1 MAVSIPRPAIPPP
14 TSALPLLPIPKIRK
28 SLPDSPDGSR
38 SPSISQFQSKLALR
52 TPSQS
57 IKAPASSPPLH
68 TNSTPNVP
76 TLQSPSTNPDQE
88 ASASG
93 KDVRRSVS
101 IASFPQPPKVGRR
114 LATDSKPLSSMPSTS
129 LDSHKR
135 ASDSSNSPRI
145 AAGILKVKKSKPEQP
160 LMYTPS
166 GAPSLLNGSGDGKAI
181 SGAPGARGSDGLTS
195 LFSPSQSRSSS
206 AQGSYSTSATT
217 FEDVDENARRAR
229 EDAEVSGRESK
240 RVSTSSKEV
249 KGNVLVSVRV
259 RPDAAGLGDKSEGEW
274 MVDGRR
280 SLVAYRGREKGDYY
294 YGTLSY
300 SAAFLSFFKS
310 KYSKQI
316 MFLRRMTRIVKFTM
330 PLPNGWYAGSW
341 KVTMARFLPMA

>member
-1 MAVSIPRPAIPPP
+1 MAVSIPRPSIPPP
-14 TSALPLLPIPKIRK
+14 TSALPLLPVPKIRK
-28 SLPDSPDGSR
+28 SLPGSPDGSR
-38 SPSISQFQSKLALR
+38 SPSISQCQSKLALR

-57 IKAPASSPPLH
+57 IKAPASPPPLH
-68 TNSTPNVP
+68 ANSTPNVP
-76 TLQSPSTNPDQE
+76 TLQSPSINPDQE

-114 LATDSKPLSSMPSTS
+114 LATDHKSLSSMPSPS
-129 LDSHKR
+129 MDSHKR

-145 AAGILKVKKSKPEQP
+145 SAGILKVKKSKPEQP

-195 LFSPSQSRSSS
+195 LLSPSQSRSSS

-229 EDAEVSGRESK
+229 EEAEVSGRESK
-240 RVSTSSKEV
+240 RVSSSSKEV

-280 SLVAYRGREKGDYY
+280 SLVAYRGRERGDYY
-294 YGTLSY
+294 YGTPSTLL
-300 SAAFLSFFKS
+300 FSFPFS
-310 KYSKQI
+310 RLNRLEQT
-316 MFLRRMTRIVKFTM
+316 MFLRRMTRIIKFTM
-330 PLPNGWYAGSW
+330 LLPNGWYAGSW
-341 KVTMARFLPMA
+341 KATMAPFLPMA